1 MTFVE
6 HVTRRALAVTQRLPA
21 DIRALALAQHGLPP
35 LTLSI
40 FPPGSCF
47 LFAFSSVGRR
57 TMPGS
62 KSLCFEHNVAEEPSG
77 FEAANPSDEP
87 VMKRHLEVT
96 LQPFDRLSGK
106 AMTRS

>member
-6 HVTRRALAVTQRLPA
+6 HVTRRALKVTQRLLA
-21 DIRALALAQHGLPP
+21 DIRALALAQYGPPP

-47 LFAFSSVGRR
+47 LCSFSSVGRR

-62 KSLCFEHNVAEEPSG
+62 KSLCFEQ
-77 FEAANPSDEP
+77 
-87 VMKRHLEVT
+87 VT
-96 LQPFDRLSGK
+96 LQRFDRLSGK